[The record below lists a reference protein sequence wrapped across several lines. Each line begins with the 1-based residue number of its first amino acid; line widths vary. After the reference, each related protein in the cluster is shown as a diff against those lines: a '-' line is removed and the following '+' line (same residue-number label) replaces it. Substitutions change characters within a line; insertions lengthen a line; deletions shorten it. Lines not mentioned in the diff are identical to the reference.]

1 MNAGTEVPCS
11 FRLALLAVAVFAVA
25 VFAVCG
31 ASDADAYSGEALE
44 KDGFTALL
52 YGDDSDY
59 DLRVVMYDGSDNDP
73 LIPDQFEY
81 DSKVFYPT
89 YVDVSL
95 FEGES
100 YRSPAKMMTELTLP
114 DTVETVTGDFSIFKK
129 LDTIYLGVSF
139 EGSVSQ
145 GTLGFLNDVGT
156 LERVDVADGNV
167 NFCSLDGVVFTDDRS
182 ELLFYPPEKD
192 SESFTVPSETV
203 LLSDLATIHVNKYL
217 ATVTVASGNT
227 VFASKDGVLYD
238 IAFTRLILFPSAN
251 GMTEL
256 TIPNGVVTIEMPI
269 TSSYLTKV
277 VFPSSFGHDAMEI
290 GLRYGYLK
298 IPENSLVPVSTSGY
312 SLSLDKAYS
321 LTSEVSKASKYDF
334 YRISLDGANLD
345 GTVGVKLYQVR
356 YLASNLHIL
365 HVDEEGNATEISGV
379 ERSRTGVE
387 FPITETGYYTYTF
400 NDTTTIENAPMIAL
414 IIAGAGTVVALI
426 TILRN
431 SRRQD

>member
-145 GTLGFLNDVGT
+145 GALGFLND
-156 LERVDVADGNV
+156 A
-167 NFCSLDGVVFTDDRS
+167 
-182 ELLFYPPEKD
+182 
-192 SESFTVPSETV
+192 
-203 LLSDLATIHVNKYL
+203 AW
-217 ATVTVASGNT
+217 
-227 VFASKDGVLYD
+227 
-238 IAFTRLILFPSAN
+238 
-251 GMTEL
+251 M
-256 TIPNGVVTIEMPI
+256 
-269 TSSYLTKV
+269 
-277 VFPSSFGHDAMEI
+277 
-290 GLRYGYLK
+290 
-298 IPENSLVPVSTSGY
+298 
-312 SLSLDKAYS
+312 
-321 LTSEVSKASKYDF
+321 
-334 YRISLDGANLD
+334 
-345 GTVGVKLYQVR
+345 
-356 YLASNLHIL
+356 
-365 HVDEEGNATEISGV
+365 
-379 ERSRTGVE
+379 
-387 FPITETGYYTYTF
+387 
-400 NDTTTIENAPMIAL
+400 
-414 IIAGAGTVVALI
+414 
-426 TILRN
+426 
-431 SRRQD
+431 